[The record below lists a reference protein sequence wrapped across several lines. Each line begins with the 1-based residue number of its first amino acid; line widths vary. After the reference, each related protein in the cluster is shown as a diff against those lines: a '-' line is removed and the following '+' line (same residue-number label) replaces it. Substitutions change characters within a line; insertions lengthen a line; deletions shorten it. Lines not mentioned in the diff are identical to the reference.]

1 MCLPA
6 LTHSLLHK
14 DMITSPLPLQSSSS
28 ELPETV
34 SWAVVLSKS
43 PNKTETHSSHIVHF
57 YFSQQF
63 RYCSFHLEQEE
74 NEAVRLTCSGLENQ
88 SIAELP
94 WWLSGKESACQ
105 CRTHGFEPWVWKI
118 FWRKKWQPTPV
129 FLSGKSQGQRSLAG
143 YSPWGR
149 RRVRLDLV
157 TKQ

>member
-1 MCLPA
+1 MWAWLHVTLLQNHVSTDL
-6 LTHSLLHK
+6 LTSTLSEAAPQSSLWGVS
-14 DMITSPLPLQSSSS
+14 SPL
-28 ELPETV
+28 
-34 SWAVVLSKS
+34 VLSK
-43 PNKTETHSSHIVHF
+43 PPKRPKTHSSHIVHF

-129 FLSGKSQGQRSLAG
+129 FLYGKSQGQRSLAG

-149 RRVRLDLV
+149 KESDM
-157 TKQ
+157 T